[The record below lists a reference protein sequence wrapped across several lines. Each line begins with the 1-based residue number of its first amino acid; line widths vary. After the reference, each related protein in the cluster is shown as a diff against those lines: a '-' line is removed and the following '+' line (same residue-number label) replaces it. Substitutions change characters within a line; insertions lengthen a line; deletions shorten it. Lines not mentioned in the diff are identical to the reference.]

1 MDGASIRLRLLKS
14 LNLTSKVFLESKRTA
29 LARLIAANV
38 HLPAQG
44 TDEWLDLRRFNIG
57 GSEIG
62 VLTGDNKF
70 SNMKKLVAGKVGLCC
85 FKGIMAT
92 RWGKAFEKVTTILMQ
107 QILEIDGSIQETSS
121 IEGGIPNHRY
131 SPDGLA
137 VAKMLCG
144 GVIDGEYIETKEYV
158 TLLFEFKSPYSSIPD
173 GTVPKCYMP
182 QVLAGLGSIP
192 IADFGLFVNNMYRK
206 CSLAQFQVDATYD
219 TAFHNKDA
227 GKFVLRNPV
236 AMGFIIVYMSLETHS
251 KFLESRDDLD
261 IDSRETGSAADD
273 SDTDDS
279 DAADD
284 SDLSHINY
292 AQMKSAGPPDLAQ
305 TILTKS
311 DKIRI
316 DFGKSNYYEFDSLL
330 TMYDQKLIDFHYCE
344 PLVIP
349 DEMNKI
355 PFVGRQANVSG
366 EMASISDY
374 RRKISDGLTNELADC
389 DCAKIIGYI
398 PYKLFNSDMIV
409 VDRDPKFLAKCN
421 EKVQETISVV
431 RKVVG
436 DDEDIQQIHA
446 RFRKYYPHK
455 NDYVD
460 REIDAALAEA
470 INEGPRPDMVP
481 TY

>member
-1 MDGASIRLRLLKS
+1 MDGSSIRLRLLKS
-14 LNLTSKVFLESKRTA
+14 LNLTSKVFLESKRNA
-29 LARLIAANV
+29 LARLIAANA

-44 TDEWLDLRRFNIG
+44 TEEWLDLRRFNIG

-70 SNMKKLVAGKVGLCC
+70 SNLKKLVAGKVGLCS

-107 QILEIDGSIQETSS
+107 QILEIDGGIQETSS

-144 GVIDGEYIETKEYV
+144 GVVDGEYIETKEYV
-158 TLLFEFKSPYSSIPD
+158 TVLFEFKSPYSSIPD

-206 CSLAQFQVDATYD
+206 CSMAQFRADATYD

-227 GKFVLRNPV
+227 EKFVLRNPA
-236 AMGFIIVYMSLETHS
+236 AMGFIIVYMSRETHA
-251 KFLESRDDLD
+251 KFLESRGDDLGTNGG
-261 IDSRETGSAADD
+261 ETDNSDADNSDADD
-273 SDTDDS
+273 TDM
-279 DAADD
+279 
-284 SDLSHINY
+284 SHINY
-292 AQMKSAGPPDLAQ
+292 AQMKSAGPPDLTQ
-305 TILTKS
+305 TILTKA
-311 DKIRI
+311 DKIHI
-316 DFGKSNYYEFDSLL
+316 DFGKSSYFEFDSLL
-330 TMYDQKLIDFHYCE
+330 TMYDNKLIDFHYCE
-344 PLVIP
+344 PMVIP
-349 DEMNKI
+349 EEMNKI
-355 PFVGRQANVSG
+355 PFIGRQENVFG

-374 RRKISDGLTNELADC
+374 KRKISDGLTDELANY

-398 PYKLFNSDMIV
+398 PYKLFNSDIIV
-409 VDRDPKFLAKCN
+409 VDRDPEFLAKCN
-421 EKVQETISVV
+421 AKVQETISVV
-431 RKVVG
+431 RKIVG
-436 DDEDIQQIHA
+436 EDEGEDLPQIHD
-446 RFRKYYPHK
+446 RFRRYYPHK

-460 REIDAALAEA
+460 REIDAALASA
-470 INEGPRPDMVP
+470 LNEGPRPDMIP